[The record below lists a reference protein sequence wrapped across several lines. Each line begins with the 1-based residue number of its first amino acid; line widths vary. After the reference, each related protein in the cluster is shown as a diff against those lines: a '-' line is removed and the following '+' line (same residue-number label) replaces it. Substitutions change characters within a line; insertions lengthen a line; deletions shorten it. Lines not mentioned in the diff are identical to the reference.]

1 MKNLNKLIKKYVYKK
16 KETEKRKKKYWEII
30 DEYNENEKDE
40 IEVRNSISRN
50 IILLINN
57 VLTSFS
63 EGYIQGL
70 LNDLEYSN
78 NLLEASEYKENET
91 VKIKNSLL
99 KIIQKARK

>member
-1 MKNLNKLIKKYVYKK
+1 MNKLIKKYVYKK
-16 KETEKRKKKYWEII
+16 KETEKRKKKYLEII
-30 DEYNENEKDE
+30 DEYNENKNEE

-50 IILLINN
+50 IILLISN

-63 EGYIQGL
+63 EGYIQDL
-70 LNDLEYSN
+70 LNDLEYLN

-91 VKIKNSLL
+91 MKSKNSLL

>member
-1 MKNLNKLIKKYVYKK
+1 MNKLIKKYVYKK
-16 KETEKRKKKYWEII
+16 KETEKRKKKYLEII
-30 DEYNENEKDE
+30 DEYNENKNEE

-50 IILLINN
+50 IILLISN

-70 LNDLEYSN
+70 LNDLEYLN

-91 VKIKNSLL
+91 MKSKNSLL

>member
-1 MKNLNKLIKKYVYKK
+1 MNKLIKKYVYRK
-16 KETEKRKKKYWEII
+16 KETEKRKKKYLEII
-30 DEYNENEKDE
+30 DEYNENKNEE

-50 IILLINN
+50 IILLISN

-70 LNDLEYSN
+70 LNDLEYLN

-91 VKIKNSLL
+91 MKSKNSLL